1 MTTRLEDNV
10 YNRTTR
16 RDQPKM
22 KLWRSAGILLT
33 YRCNCRCAFCY
44 YNCGPDKGGLLSV
57 DLALSAWSSL
67 QDLAGERARIHL
79 TGGEPFLYW
88 DRLIEILEAGQA
100 AKMGPVDMIET
111 NGFWATDDAEVTQ
124 RLQRLDG
131 LGMQR
136 LKVSCDPFH
145 QQFVDIRHVQR
156 LVRLAREIFGRERV
170 LVRWEDYLQAN
181 NLPAPGSDAYD
192 KQTLNQAATDH
203 PCRFTGRAAEDLID
217 QPKTH
222 HLDELRS
229 ACCGQ
234 SFLGAKGVHI
244 DPFGNVFSGTCSGI
258 IVGNIAQQ
266 SLKEL
271 WCNFNPLTHP
281 VIATL
286 CQQGPTGLESQASSP
301 PPIDH
306 WVSKCHLCTHL
317 RRDLMSQGQYRDTL
331 GPDECYKS

>member
-10 YNRTTR
+10 YNRSIR

-22 KLWRSAGILLT
+22 KLWKSAGILLT

-44 YNCGPDKGGLLSV
+44 YNCGPDKGGLIPV
-57 DLALSAWSSL
+57 DLALSAWQSL

-100 AKMGPVDMIET
+100 QSLGPVDMVET
-111 NGFWATDDAEVTQ
+111 NGFWASDDAQVTQ
-124 RLQRLDG
+124 RLKQLDN

-145 QQFVDIRHVQR
+145 QQFVDISHVQR
-156 LVRLAREIFGRERV
+156 LVRVARDLLGPERV

-181 NLPAPGSDAYD
+181 DLPPAGSEAYD
-192 KQTLNQAATDH
+192 PQYLNQAAADH
-203 PCRFTGRAAEDLID
+203 PCRFTGRAADDLID
-217 QPKTH
+217 QPQTH
-222 HLDELRS
+222 RLGELRT
-229 ACCGQ
+229 ACCVQ

-258 IVGNIAQQ
+258 IVGNITHQTLQ
-266 SLKEL
+266 EL
-271 WCNFNPLTHP
+271 WRNFSPLIHP
-281 VIATL
+281 VIGTL
-286 CQQGPTGLESQASSP
+286 CKQGPAGLESLASSP
-301 PPIDH
+301 APDDG
-306 WVSKCHLCTHL
+306 WASKCHLCTHL
-317 RRDLMSQGQYRDTL
+317 RRDLLSQGQYRDTL
-331 GPDECYKS
+331 GPDECYKP